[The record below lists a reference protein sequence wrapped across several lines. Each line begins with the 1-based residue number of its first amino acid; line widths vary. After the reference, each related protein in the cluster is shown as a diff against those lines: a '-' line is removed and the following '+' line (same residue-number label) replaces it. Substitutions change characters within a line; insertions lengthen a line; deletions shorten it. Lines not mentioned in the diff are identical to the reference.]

1 MPKKKRKEMG
11 PGTETCLSDKQ
22 TNTHSGAPKNL
33 GAHKKCTSGK
43 QKLTLPSPFSLSF
56 HHANTITQIQKSTV
70 RVTASNFRHNEVS
83 IVFLIGVFDSFTV
96 GGSQRRVSCQ
106 K

>member
-1 MPKKKRKEMG
+1 MG

-56 HHANTITQIQKSTV
+56 HHQLFSL
-70 RVTASNFRHNEVS
+70 S
-83 IVFLIGVFDSFTV
+83 VFLTVSLSAAVNDAFHARNDVSSALKPSNAYSRLPEHESVFYGKVDQV
-96 GGSQRRVSCQ
+96 ER
-106 K
+106 